1 MSRARTSSGD
11 RGSQQSQS
19 KHFLPSLDGSGIID
33 SVIGAGDDDSEL
45 QYSNSQP
52 DSRVGRSSPYRRGP
66 RINDGAVNT
75 SNRYVQHQQV
85 HHPPPHNHNHPIQQQ
100 RRKKEQHAPHPMQN
114 KVIIATTTI
123 EDTMMNDNASS
134 RKYSYYN
141 PASVL
146 EASSSARTTSR
157 LANEQAESKRQA
169 LVQKLTSYTRG
180 MDRRQVLRTIN
191 DVSVFPKMHT
201 LKLGVVEDIAEAERE
216 AARERGVLN
225 GVKFLQL
232 GMVGG
237 KPQPKNHPNQPIDSY
252 FLRTLREIC
261 GHMCDMDGVSA
272 DPMALYGGLLLRLS
286 RSTSERDAMEVITK
300 WLGGKELVVLPLKR
314 RHHCRYSS
322 GNDDSNNEEKENA
335 KPAQPIDVE
344 LYVESGNV
352 HAKVKMNHEFGI
364 YRKADLESHGLTSEL
379 SQWNKLVSQ
388 NNNKLQLQ
396 SIQYQTLASG
406 IVDTLKPWV
415 FVDADVVERI
425 NFGSGSSV
433 RLLYV
438 GAPERK
444 NSGYSAVC

>member
-1 MSRARTSSGD
+1 MSRARASSGD

-66 RINDGAVNT
+66 RINDGGVNT
-75 SNRYVQHQQV
+75 SNRYVQQQQV

-191 DVSVFPKMHT
+191 DTSVFPKMHT

-232 GMVGG
+232 GMVG
-237 KPQPKNHPNQPIDSY
+237 
-252 FLRTLREIC
+252 TL
-261 GHMCDMDGVSA
+261 
-272 DPMALYGGLLLRLS
+272 
-286 RSTSERDAMEVITK
+286 
-300 WLGGKELVVLPLKR
+300 LGRLKR
-314 RHHCRYSS
+314 VMLLCSV
-322 GNDDSNNEEKENA
+322 
-335 KPAQPIDVE
+335 Q
-344 LYVESGNV
+344 
-352 HAKVKMNHEFGI
+352 
-364 YRKADLESHGLTSEL
+364 ADLQSVLTWPQFL
-379 SQWNKLVSQ
+379 
-388 NNNKLQLQ
+388 LQ
-396 SIQYQTLASG
+396 SRCFSFTTSHRRQTTTEEPS
-406 IVDTLKPWV
+406 KPTNR
-415 FVDADVVERI
+415 F
-425 NFGSGSSV
+425 
-433 RLLYV
+433 LL
-438 GAPERK
+438 PP
-444 NSGYSAVC
+444 NPP